1 MNDRL
6 AEVLTAVDLARR
18 FEAAGADALTFHPRF
33 APDHRSHPSRW
44 EYSGLVKR
52 AVSIFQAPPDLS
64 MRPNM
69 NLFNN

>member
-1 MNDRL
+1 MSDKL

-18 FEAAGADALTFHPRF
+18 FEAAGADALTFHPRV
-33 APDHRSHPSRW
+33 APDRRSSPPRW
-44 EYSGLVKR
+44 EYNGLFKR
-52 AVSIFQAPPDLS
+52 AVSIFQTPPDLS